1 MRFAVL
7 LVVAA
12 GSLSA
17 APVPKPPP
25 QKPADAEL
33 IGTWKIVLQDGERAE
48 DGQAFVFDAE
58 KVRVSAP
65 QGNGVHTEDHVW
77 TVDKTVAPG
86 RMQWV
91 RKGFP
96 NAKLACLY
104 EVAGDRLTVGFYWLT
119 DADPDPPKSLEPA
132 RGVSV
137 YELRRTK

>member
-25 QKPADAEL
+25 KKPADAEL
-33 IGTWKIVLQDGERAE
+33 IGTSKIVLQDGERAE

-77 TVDKTVAPG
+77 TVDKTVTPN

-119 DADPDPPKSLEPA
+119 EADPDPPKSLEPA
-132 RGVSV
+132 RGVRV